1 MWVVVVVMVGGAE
14 EIKLAGV
21 RAELGN
27 IHLTL
32 ALCGFYLPRFCHTN
46 YYQRNF

>member
-1 MWVVVVVMVGGAE
+1 MECE

-27 IHLTL
+27 ILLTYRGNNI
-32 ALCGFYLPRFCHTN
+32 LCKVAGRVC
-46 YYQRNF
+46 

>member
-1 MWVVVVVMVGGAE
+1 MVLWGAEAE

-27 IHLTL
+27 INITHL
-32 ALCGFYLPRFCHTN
+32 CKHIPRKVGGRGF
-46 YYQRNF
+46 

>member
-1 MWVVVVVMVGGAE
+1 MVLWGAEAE

-27 IHLTL
+27 INITHLCKFTQCKV
-32 ALCGFYLPRFCHTN
+32 AGRGF
-46 YYQRNF
+46 

>member
-27 IHLTL
+27 LNLTHLCEYTQCKM
-32 ALCGFYLPRFCHTN
+32 A
-46 YYQRNF
+46 

>member
-1 MWVVVVVMVGGAE
+1 MGGGGLECE

-27 IHLTL
+27 IQCKVAGTV
-32 ALCGFYLPRFCHTN
+32 F
-46 YYQRNF
+46 